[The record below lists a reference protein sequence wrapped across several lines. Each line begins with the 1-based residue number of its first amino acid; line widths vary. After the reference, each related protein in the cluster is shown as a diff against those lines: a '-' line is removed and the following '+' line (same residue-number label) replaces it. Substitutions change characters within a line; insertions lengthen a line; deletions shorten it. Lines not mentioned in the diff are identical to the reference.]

1 MTMGL
6 PKNERL
12 AQRRYQL
19 AQDFLGYVKDWEQ
32 DREDKKLQA
41 ISAKTYCSSC
51 VARSDLRHLNR
62 FATIR
67 S

>member
-6 PKNERL
+6 PQKSDVRSWLQDLERL

-41 ISAKTYCSSC
+41 ISATTCC
-51 VARSDLRHLNR
+51 RSLNMCGT
-62 FATIR
+62 F
-67 S
+67 